1 MNPDTQ
7 QKPPL
12 FPPFL
17 CERERVDMT
26 AVMMDC
32 VDVDVEGMARGGCVV
47 CVVEGSGGRER
58 ICMRGKGES

>member
-47 CVVEGSGGRER
+47 CVVDVETVAY
-58 ICMRGKGES
+58 